1 MKIIEQE
8 ELKKIQ
14 LHILKKV
21 DIYCKEHKIQYFLA
35 YGTLLGA
42 VRHKGFIPWDDDID
56 IAMNR
61 EDYTQFISGFS
72 DEYLKVYSLS
82 NSKQC
87 RFPFAKV
94 YDSRTGVFEGSY
106 NKTNEFGVNIDIFP
120 IDVVPD
126 DKKKRQKLIRKARF
140 WQMLSKIKLSRV
152 SGIMTLKQNL
162 IILPGRILLAAVPLT
177 YMAKKIESISFSLNN
192 TNSNYVGFMV
202 WGYGEREMFKKEI
215 FSETV
220 EMPFEDMLAPVPKEY
235 DKVLT
240 SLFGSYMEYPPLDK
254 QVSQHDFIAFWNE

>member
-1 MKIIEQE
+1 MKVIEQE

-14 LHILKKV
+14 LDILKKV
-21 DIYCKEHKIQYFLA
+21 DAYCKAHDIQYFLA

-61 EDYTQFISGFS
+61 ADYQQFVAEFS
-72 DEYLKVYSLS
+72 DDLMKVYSLQTS
-82 NSKQC
+82 ERC

-94 YDSRTGVFEGSY
+94 YDSRTSMFEGSFK
-106 NKTNEFGVNIDIFP
+106 KTSEFGVNIDIFP
-120 IDVVPD
+120 IDEVPD

-152 SGIMTLKQNL
+152 SKIMTRKQNL
-162 IILPGRILLAAVPLT
+162 IIGPGRILLAPIPLT
-177 YMAKKIESISFSLNN
+177 YMAKKIEEISSSWNGKGTN
-192 TNSNYVGFMV
+192 TVGFMT
-202 WGYGEREMFKKEI
+202 WGYGEQEMFKKEL

-220 EMPFEDMLAPVPKEY
+220 DMQFEDISAPVPKEY
-235 DKVLT
+235 DKVLS
-240 SLFGSYMEYPPLDK
+240 SLFGAYMEFPPLEK
-254 QVSQHDFIAFWNE
+254 QVSQHDFVTFWNE

>member
-1 MKIIEQE
+1 MKVIEQE
-8 ELKKIQ
+8 ELKKMQ

-21 DIYCKEHKIQYFLA
+21 DMYCKEHKIQYFLA

-61 EDYTQFISGFS
+61 GDYTQFISGFS

-82 NSKQC
+82 SSKHC

-106 NKTNEFGVNIDIFP
+106 KKISEFGVNIDIFP
-120 IDVVPD
+120 IDSVPD
-126 DKKKRQKLIRKARF
+126 DIKERKRLIKKARF

-162 IILPGRILLAAVPLT
+162 IILPGRIILAAIPLT
-177 YMAKKIESISFSLNN
+177 FMAKKIETISCSLNN
-192 TNSNYVGFMV
+192 VDSNYVGFMV
-202 WGYGEREMFKKEI
+202 WGYGEREIFNKEL

-220 EMPFEDMLAPVPKEY
+220 EMPFEDMLAPVPREY
-235 DKVLT
+235 AKILS
-240 SLFGSYMEYPPLDK
+240 SLYGSYMEYPPLEK